1 MRGTSALHHLTR
13 VLRTQV
19 KLFEPYT
26 LEKGAKPPPMKTGEA
41 KKNIEGKWLYITVD
55 DFIPCLKYVR

>member
-1 MRGTSALHHLTR
+1 M
-13 VLRTQV
+13 